1 MIVQKINP
9 LEMASLYIVYENLS
23 PLDEADGKH
32 GMCHLIEHMIGKAV
46 DPIAPILHEN
56 GINNDYCV
64 NYEMVAASFSG
75 TADAMEKLASV
86 IVRQIV
92 DSEATRFTEE
102 DFESERSA
110 IINEV
115 EELNADAFRNTLGR
129 GTLEVYGLHGPE
141 GVLEDIRAY
150 TFDEFKKDYA
160 RLVAHPSRIVY
171 VGPRK
176 VLFPEV
182 EFSERPPFR
191 QITPCK
197 SSCNIPVFSASDVDD
212 EYSYIVSLGTEPVVG
227 NRDYAAVTLA
237 VNMLSISDE
246 AVLLEQLRTKEG
258 LVYSCIGSLGTFRN
272 AGIPVFRTA
281 TAAKNVEKV
290 LHCMSEVFENPERY
304 LTKDLFER
312 TKRYF
317 GAIQKASHILRY
329 CNCGD
334 LVRDGMISYE
344 NDFQNIEYPEFI
356 ETAKKYLSHGKFR
369 TFVG

>member
-1 MIVQKINP
+1 MIRQEINP

-23 PLDEADGKH
+23 PLDEVDGKH

-46 DPIAPILHEN
+46 DPIAPVLHEN
-56 GINNDYCV
+56 GINNDYYV
-64 NYEMVAASFSG
+64 NYEMVAAYFSG
-75 TADAMEKLASV
+75 TAEAMEKLASV

-92 DSEATRFTEE
+92 NSDANCFTEE

-110 IINEV
+110 VINEV
-115 EELNADAFRNTLGR
+115 EEMNADVIQGTLGR
-129 GTLEVYGLHGPE
+129 GTREVYGLHGPE
-141 GVLEDIRAY
+141 GALEDIRAY

-176 VLFPEV
+176 VQLPEV
-182 EFSERPPFR
+182 EFSERPQFR

-227 NRDYAAVTLA
+227 NRDYAAMALA

-258 LVYSCIGSLGTFRN
+258 LVYSCIGSLEAFRN
-272 AGIPVFRTA
+272 VGILVFRTS
-281 TAAKNVEKV
+281 TASRNAEKV
-290 LHCMSEVFENPERY
+290 LHCMSEVLENPERY
-304 LTKDLFER
+304 LPKELFER

-344 NDFQNIEYPEFI
+344 NDFQNIEYLEFI
-356 ETAKKYLSHGKFR
+356 EAAKKYLSHGKFR
-369 TFVG
+369 TFVE